1 MLQMKVSVAMI
12 TYNQEAFV
20 AQAIDSVLMQNTDFD
35 FELVIGDDCSTDKTR
50 DIIIGYESKYGDR
63 IRVLPPTKN
72 LGINRN
78 LQKTLLGCRGPY
90 IALLEGDDYWT
101 SPIKLQ
107 KQVNF
112 LDTHP
117 DCTICFHNALA
128 FYENSRHAWE
138 YCPPEQPPI
147 STLNDIL
154 RVNFIPTCSVMFRG
168 IAFDQL
174 PNWFSELA
182 IGDWPLHVFHAERGD
197 IGYLTEL
204 MAAYRLHPGGAYS
217 MQSPIYQQEQVTRMY
232 QHLNRHLNFRYDSL
246 IKDKIFDCWYALGV
260 AHAKN
265 GNSLDAKVY
274 ANYCL
279 RAKPYG
285 RHLFRRIKIIVR
297 IMTPRLFRLS
307 SVLRLAVRQ
316 PLDLFRQSR

>member
-1 MLQMKVSVAMI
+1 MI
-12 TYNQEAFV
+12 TYNHEAFV
-20 AQAIDSVLMQNTDFD
+20 AQAIESVLMQKTDFD
-35 FELVIGDDCSTDKTR
+35 FELVIGEDCSTDKTR
-50 DIIIGYESKYGDR
+50 EIVNGYKSKYGER
-63 IRVLPPTKN
+63 IRVLLPAKN

-78 LQKTLLGCRGPY
+78 LKQTLLACQGRY

-101 SPIKLQ
+101 SSLKLQ

-128 FYENSRHAWE
+128 FYEGSQRAWE
-138 YCPPEQPPI
+138 YCSQEQPPI

-168 IAFDQL
+168 IAFGDL
-174 PNWFSELA
+174 PGWFSELE

-197 IGYLTEL
+197 IGYLPEL
-204 MAAYRLHPGGAYS
+204 MAAYRVHPGGAYS
-217 MQSPIYQQEQVTRMY
+217 MQSPIYQQEQITSMY
-232 QHLNRHLNFRYDSL
+232 QHLNRHLNSKYDSL
-246 IKDKIFDCWYALGV
+246 IKDRIFDCWYALSV
-260 AHAKN
+260 AHANN

-274 ANYCL
+274 AKYCL

-285 RHLFRRIKIIVR
+285 RHLLRRIKIIVR
-297 IMTPRLFRLS
+297 TMTPRLFRLS
-307 SVLRLAVRQ
+307 SSLRLAMSQ
-316 PLDLFRQSR
+316 PLSLFRQYR